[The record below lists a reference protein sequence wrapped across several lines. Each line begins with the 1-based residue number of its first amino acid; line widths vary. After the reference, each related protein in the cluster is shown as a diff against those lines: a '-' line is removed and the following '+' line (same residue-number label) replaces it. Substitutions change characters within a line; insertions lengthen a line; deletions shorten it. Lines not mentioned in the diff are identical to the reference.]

1 MAAYRVAT
9 GAAAAPDLEERND
22 MLAAVFHAARDVR
35 VEDVP
40 EPSGLGPREVLV
52 RPLWCGVCGTDLH
65 EFAQGPIVIPSEPHV
80 LNGAMLPQ
88 ILGHEFSAV
97 VVEAGAEVTRV
108 ASGDRV
114 SIMPLIVCGRCPYC
128 VRGMNHLCTRMACT
142 GLSSPWGGIAE
153 LAIVEEY
160 QVSPLPDSVND
171 VEGALVEP
179 TAVAAYGVD
188 RAGVRPGDR
197 VLITGFGPIGALAAL
212 YAVAGGAR
220 GIVAD
225 PNPNRA
231 ARARSL
237 EVGEVIDPTSG
248 DAVEAVR
255 ELTDGLGAD
264 AAVECAG
271 NERALN
277 LCIDAT
283 RSAGTVAQTG
293 LHTGSAGIEPMQ
305 VSLKDL
311 SIVGTWCYPI
321 YDWPRIIS
329 LIASGRCPVERI
341 VTARIPAN
349 DIVAG
354 AFEPLLDPQGD
365 QMKVMVGAAA

>member
-40 EPSGLGPREVLV
+40 EPSALGPHEVLV

-65 EFAQGPIVIPSEPHV
+65 EFAQGPIVIPSEPHP
-80 LNGAMLPQ
+80 LNGSMLPQ

-97 VVEAGAEVTRV
+97 VVETGA
-108 ASGDRV
+108 
-114 SIMPLIVCGRCPYC
+114 
-128 VRGMNHLCTRMACT
+128 
-142 GLSSPWGGIAE
+142 
-153 LAIVEEY
+153 
-160 QVSPLPDSVND
+160 
-171 VEGALVEP
+171 EGALVEP

-220 GIVAD
+220 VIVAE

-248 DAVEAVR
+248 AAVEAVR

-293 LHTGSAGIEPMQ
+293 LHT
-305 VSLKDL
+305 
-311 SIVGTWCYPI
+311 
-321 YDWPRIIS
+321 R
-329 LIASGRCPVERI
+329 
-341 VTARIPAN
+341 PAAI
-349 DIVAG
+349 D
-354 AFEPLLDPQGD
+354 
-365 QMKVMVGAAA
+365 